1 MDKRKNEE
9 TLWQAYHVIRGMAQL
24 QEKSAI
30 NPDDANIHAM
40 EFSQQV
46 IAVLGDYRPSAL
58 FELADDLDKMHSEH
72 LFSREARERN
82 EREVNDG
89 DPLKFY

>member
-9 TLWQAYHVIRGMAQL
+9 TLWKAYHVIRGMAQL

-58 FELADDLDKMHSEH
+58 FELSDDLDKMHGEH
-72 LFSREARERN
+72 HFSRLMKE
-82 EREVNDG
+82 
-89 DPLKFY
+89 KQT